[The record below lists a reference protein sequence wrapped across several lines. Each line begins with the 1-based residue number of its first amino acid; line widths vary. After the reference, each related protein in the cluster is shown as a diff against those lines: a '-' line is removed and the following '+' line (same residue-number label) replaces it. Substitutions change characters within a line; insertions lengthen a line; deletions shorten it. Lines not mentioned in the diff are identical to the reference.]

1 MEYLTICGTDQQEI
15 SFKISKAFGLNT
27 NQSNVLANDLEAALR
42 SGDMKLFY
50 KVRYYIH
57 MHDNPEYSR
66 NVFKC
71 AFDTYIFLVNKVEN
85 EPFRDDLGEFFL
97 KFYENI
103 YYEECKQAQKIGK
116 RSDTVKKVLQH
127 MTAQSNKMLATQ
139 KLMIAN
145 ISHEMRT
152 SLNAISGYIIQ
163 INEKDVLR
171 GEEKA
176 YLEKADTAATALRM
190 LVADILDISKINSG
204 QMEIKESLFW
214 LDEVILHSIDNMMMS
229 ANKKNLTFTSNVDF
243 FAQRMLGDAQRIM
256 EILTNL
262 LSNAVKFT
270 DSGFIHLRVK
280 KTEEKH
286 AFTEVLFRIEDSGI
300 GMSQEQLKDI
310 FEPYTRFEN
319 ERQGVGLGMFIA
331 HKLAKKMNGDLRV
344 QSELGKGT
352 TFDFTVRLKQE
363 TEASVNMTNRLIC
376 FFNDTKDSNHK
387 NIFDQKL
394 LLLEQYGAKIASYTD
409 EAEFTNQLLNV
420 QEKVPDIISIIT
432 YQESYAKYD
441 ALINYLKSFK
451 KFDRTYFIAEQTGAR
466 LPLNHFD
473 QSFERFSTLSAYIH
487 AIEIINKQRNKKDQL
502 MKKALRILAV
512 DDIETNLEVL
522 KLFITNKYPGA
533 VLDMALGGYEAVG
546 MYKTSTYDIIFLDL
560 KMPGLNGFNVLEKLK
575 AIKTPPQVHA
585 LTADVYKD
593 TFDKVMSAGF
603 TGMLEKPL
611 QPNILFETIEK
622 AINE

>member
-1 MEYLTICGTDQQEI
+1 MEHLAMCATDRQEI
-15 SFKISKAFGLNT
+15 SSKISKAFGLNT
-27 NQSNVLANDLEAALR
+27 LIANVLADDVEAALR
-42 SGDMKLFY
+42 NGDMSLFY

-57 MHDNPEYSR
+57 KHDNPEYSR
-66 NVFKC
+66 NIFKC

-127 MTAQSNKMLATQ
+127 MTAQSNKMLDTQ

-152 SLNAISGYIIQ
+152 SLNAISGYITQ
-163 INEKDVLR
+163 INEKDVLK

-176 YLEKADTAATALRM
+176 YLEKADSAATSLRM
-190 LVADILDISKINSG
+190 LVTDILDISKINSG

-214 LDEVILHSIDNMMMS
+214 LDEVILHSIDNMMLS
-229 ANKKNLTFTSNVDF
+229 ANKKNLTFTTNVDF
-243 FAQRMLGDAQRIM
+243 FAHRMMGDAQRIM

-270 DSGFIHLRVK
+270 DSGFVRFSVEKI
-280 KTEEKH
+280 EETKVYTH
-286 AFTEVLFRIEDSGI
+286 ILFRIEDSGV
-300 GMSQEQLKDI
+300 GMSQEQVKEI

-319 ERQGVGLGMFIA
+319 EREGVGLGMFIA
-331 HKLAKKMNGDLRV
+331 HKLAKKMQGELSV
-344 QSELGKGT
+344 QSEPGKGT

-363 TEASVNMTNRLIC
+363 TKASVNMKERLIF
-376 FFNDTKDSNHK
+376 FFNDTKDRNHK

-394 LLLEQYGAKIASYTD
+394 HLLEQYGAKIASYTD
-409 EAEFTNQLLNV
+409 EIEFTNQLMNT
-420 QEKVPDIISIIT
+420 EGKIPDIVSITT
-432 YQESYAKYD
+432 YQESFVKYD
-441 ALINYLKSFK
+441 ALINYLKNFK
-451 KFDRTYFIAEQTGAR
+451 KFDKTYFIAEQTGAR
-466 LPLNHFD
+466 LPLNYFD

-487 AIEIINKQRNKKDQL
+487 AIEILNKQMSKQDLL
-502 MKKALRILAV
+502 MKKELRILAV

-546 MYKTSTYDIIFLDL
+546 MYKTSTYNIIFLDL

-575 AIKTPPQVHA
+575 AIKKPPQVYA

-593 TFDKVMSAGF
+593 TFDKVMSTGF

-611 QPNILFETIEK
+611 QPNVLFETIEK